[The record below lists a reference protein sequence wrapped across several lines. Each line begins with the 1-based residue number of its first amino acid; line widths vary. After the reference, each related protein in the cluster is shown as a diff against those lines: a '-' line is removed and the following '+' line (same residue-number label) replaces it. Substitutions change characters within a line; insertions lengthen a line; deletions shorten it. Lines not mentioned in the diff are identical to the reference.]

1 MLFTFN
7 PGTRYEVSRGCEYA
21 PRKHNNTTNP
31 TPAPSFLSLF
41 RFERNPHHTTHTL
54 QITKTTATQHKMP
67 RTPAKSVKKSQS
79 STGKDGEKKRKPRT
93 KLDYKAPEKK
103 DKKGNV
109 VKKSGRWL
117 PGTVAMREIKALQKG
132 TQLLIQKAPFQR
144 LVRETGDKRAQQFR
158 FRASALE
165 AMQEAAEQYLIS
177 VFEGA
182 VILQLHRKKKT
193 LIQKDLS
200 YTVRI
205 RGDNL

>member
-1 MLFTFN
+1 MTIIGLCMWQHEPNRLSAKNKTKQKRNKSNTF
-7 PGTRYEVSRGCEYA
+7 RL
-21 PRKHNNTTNP
+21 PRQQ
-31 TPAPSFLSLF
+31 
-41 RFERNPHHTTHTL
+41 PH
-54 QITKTTATQHKMP
+54 KKMP

-144 LVRETGDKRAQQFR
+144 LVRETIERYKQDFR

-165 AMQEAAEQYLIS
+165 AMQEATEQYLIS

>member
-1 MLFTFN
+1 
-7 PGTRYEVSRGCEYA
+7 
-21 PRKHNNTTNP
+21 
-31 TPAPSFLSLF
+31 
-41 RFERNPHHTTHTL
+41 
-54 QITKTTATQHKMP
+54 MP
-67 RTPAKSVKKSQS
+67 RTQAKAVVKKTRS
-79 STGKDGEKKRKPRT
+79 STGKDGEKKRKPVT
-93 KLDYKAPEKK
+93 KLNYAPVPKK
-103 DKKGNV
+103 DKKGKV
-109 VKKSGRWL
+109 VKKTRRWL

-144 LVRETGDKRAQQFR
+144 LVREVAEKHKTDMR

-165 AMQEAAEQYLIS
+165 AMQEACEQYLIS

-200 YTVRI
+200 YTIRI

>member
-1 MLFTFN
+1 MLSHLQCNVPLNTCH
-7 PGTRYEVSRGCEYA
+7 VSHTY
-21 PRKHNNTTNP
+21 
-31 TPAPSFLSLF
+31 
-41 RFERNPHHTTHTL
+41 HHTPHTL
-54 QITKTTATQHKMP
+54 QITKTTATQHLKMP

-79 STGKDGEKKRKPRT
+79 STGKDGEQKKRKPMT
-93 KLDYKAPEKK
+93 KLNYKPAEKK
-103 DKKGNV
+103 DKKGKV

-144 LVRETGDKRAQQFR
+144 LVRDVMDKHKQDMR

-165 AMQEAAEQYLIS
+165 AMQEASEQYLIS

-200 YTVRI
+200 YTIRI

>member
-1 MLFTFN
+1 MTAHRIFKKSLGDVFHFFL
-7 PGTRYEVSRGCEYA
+7 RA
-21 PRKHNNTTNP
+21 PPKHKHSYT
-31 TPAPSFLSLF
+31 
-41 RFERNPHHTTHTL
+41 HHIP
-54 QITKTTATQHKMP
+54 QITKTTTPQHNKMP

-103 DKKGNV
+103 DKKGKV

-144 LVRETGDKRAQQFR
+144 LVRDVMDKHKQDMR

-165 AMQEAAEQYLIS
+165 AMQEASEQYLIS

-200 YTVRI
+200 YTIRI

>member
-1 MLFTFN
+1 MTKKSSGILFF
-7 PGTRYEVSRGCEYA
+7 PSR
-21 PRKHNNTTNP
+21 PFTTPTTPKHKHKP
-31 TPAPSFLSLF
+31 L
-41 RFERNPHHTTHTL
+41 L
-54 QITKTTATQHKMP
+54 QITKTTATQHNKMP

-79 STGKDGEKKRKPRT
+79 STGKDGEQKKRKPMT
-93 KLDYKAPEKK
+93 KLNYKPAEKK
-103 DKKGNV
+103 DKKGKV

-144 LVRETGDKRAQQFR
+144 LVRDVMDKHKQDMR

-165 AMQEAAEQYLIS
+165 AMQEASEQYLIS

-200 YTVRI
+200 YTIRI